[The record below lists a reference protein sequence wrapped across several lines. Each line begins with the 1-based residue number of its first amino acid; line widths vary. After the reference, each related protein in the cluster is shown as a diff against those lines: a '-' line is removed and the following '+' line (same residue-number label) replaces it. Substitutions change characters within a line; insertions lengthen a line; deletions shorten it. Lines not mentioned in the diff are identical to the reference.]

1 MEDKRYK
8 LLGIKYAMRI
18 YWITRGIE
26 PIFYD
31 NYKWS
36 ITFNNCESLYYT
48 PVTYLIL
55 YSDYTSKKKRTG
67 VSLPVQC
74 LVPATSSNHTH
85 IHTTRGTLPPV
96 SDALSN
102 RSNLSFANFSLSD
115 IDSLTEIKQQI
126 RKKYLFPLF
135 PGLESGIMKLLTV
148 ENERATKI
156 AIIEKEDRFS
166 RKAVW
171 KSEGPRGLAFSAA
184 PRSPPARPQ
193 L

>member
-1 MEDKRYK
+1 
-8 LLGIKYAMRI
+8 MRI

-55 YSDYTSKKKRTG
+55 YSDYTSKKKKNW
-67 VSLPVQC
+67 SLPPSPVSC
-74 LVPATSSNHTH
+74 TCYFFKSHTH
-85 IHTTRGTLPPV
+85 THTTHGTLPPV